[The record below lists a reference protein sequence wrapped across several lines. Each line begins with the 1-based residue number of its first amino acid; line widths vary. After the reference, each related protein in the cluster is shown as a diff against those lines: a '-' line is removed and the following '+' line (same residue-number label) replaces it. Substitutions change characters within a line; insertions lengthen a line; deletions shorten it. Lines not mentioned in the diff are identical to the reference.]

1 MYTMGQE
8 MVVVDE
14 SGFSLNGW
22 QIIVV
27 DKLAVFRSV
36 NNVITMV
43 TLSNLNHVLNIFW
56 NDNLS
61 WFSC

>member
-1 MYTMGQE
+1 MGQE